1 MPVEDPIPPMTVYTS
16 GSPGAT
22 AVVLV
27 HGFSCSARWWDP
39 VGLLLR
45 ENHRLLAVDL
55 LGHGDSP
62 RSPHGYA
69 IETQALALVAAL
81 ERFEATD
88 VTLVGHSM
96 GGHIAIEAAVRAPER
111 IRGIVAVDMP
121 PRLAGNDIGV
131 LARLALLP
139 GIGNVARI
147 TAPPPLTRRAMAAM
161 FAPRFPAPRQLVGD
175 SRRMARDSY
184 AGSYRAMREYMDR
197 ERSIGA
203 RLADA
208 DAPKLVIWGEL
219 DQVWPLAH
227 GREMAATASASFTT
241 VPGVGHSPQVEAPDV
256 VASAVAEFVASLHA
270 MPTAKE

>member
-1 MPVEDPIPPMTVYTS
+1 M
-16 GSPGAT
+16 
-22 AVVLV
+22 
-27 HGFSCSARWWDP
+27 
-39 VGLLLR
+39 
-45 ENHRLLAVDL
+45 
-55 LGHGDSP
+55 
-62 RSPHGYA
+62 
-69 IETQALALVAAL
+69 QALALVAAL

-139 GIGNVARI
+139 GIGNLARL
-147 TAPPPLTRRAMAAM
+147 TAPPALTRRAMAGL
-161 FAPRFPAPRQLVGD
+161 FAPRFLAPRQLVGD

-184 AGSYRAMREYMDR
+184 VGSYRAMRRYMDR
-197 ERSIGA
+197 ERSIGE
-203 RLADA
+203 RLGDLAA
-208 DAPKLVIWGEL
+208 QKLVIWGEL

-227 GREMAATASASFTT
+227 GREMAATAGATFFT
-241 VPGVGHSPQVEAPDV
+241 VPRVGHSPHVEAPD
-256 VASAVAEFVASLHA
+256 AVAAALAEFAASLEA